1 MQQNEQELSL
11 KKRARR
17 RLVGALALVLL
28 MVIFLPMLLK
38 NPAAPTASD
47 EEVKITLTQE
57 SVTETLENEV
67 ATESLPEKPLE
78 KSAAKPADKLADQ
91 PKPAEDTVPIE
102 TPVVAEKKQ
111 PEASKLEPKTNE
123 ASESKANIASNQK
136 FYVQIGVFSE
146 MPNVKQLQSKLTD
159 LGYSSSTEKIST
171 DKGTKIRLRTKTFD
185 NRNEAAIALE
195 NIKDAGLTGM
205 VVSQ

>member
-67 ATESLPEKPLE
+67 ATESLPEKP
-78 KSAAKPADKLADQ
+78 
-91 PKPAEDTVPIE
+91 IE

-123 ASESKANIASNQK
+123 ASESKANIVSNQK

-185 NRNEAAIALE
+185 NRNVAAIAL
-195 NIKDAGLTGM
+195 
-205 VVSQ
+205 

>member
-47 EEVKITLTQE
+47 EDVRITLTQE
-57 SVTETLENEV
+57 SATETASEEF
-67 ATESLPEKPLE
+67 ASESLP
-78 KSAAKPADKLADQ
+78 AKPIIETA
-91 PKPAEDTVPIE
+91 PVE

-111 PEASKLEPKTNE
+111 PEDLKIVAKSEPKTSE
-123 ASESKANIASNQK
+123 ASESTTNNASVQK

-159 LGYSSSTEKIST
+159 LGYSSSTEKINT
-171 DKGTKIRLRTKTFD
+171 DKGAKIRLRTKTFD